1 MENYSTPIENIM
13 HKDDTDNDTDNS
25 NLTTAAKVL
34 QKYNELENNQQY
46 NQPDNQQD
54 NQPDEQ
60 YNRDQINNETVQH
73 QFESSYVNDHRM
85 NELNRINQYQQQQQH
100 QQQPPQQYYQNPAL
114 NKPVQNKGMMSK
126 FKNIANSIFNNL
138 IITLVVVGLF
148 ILFNL
153 KAVDT
158 TLVKFLPSL
167 ANSYGAVN
175 FKGVLFKGLLVGIIF
190 LIIKYFM

>member
-34 QKYNELENNQQY
+34 QKYNELENNQ
-46 NQPDNQQD
+46 
-54 NQPDEQ
+54 PDEQ

-85 NELNRINQYQQQQQH
+85 NELNRVHQYQQQQQYAEQYPP
-100 QQQPPQQYYQNPAL
+100 QQQTQYYQNPEL
-114 NKPVQNKGMMSK
+114 NKQVQNKGVMSK
-126 FKNIANSIFNNL
+126 FKNITNSIFNNL
-138 IITLVVVGLF
+138 LITLVVVGLF

-153 KAVDT
+153 KVVDT
-158 TLVKFLPSL
+158 TLIKLLPSL
-167 ANSYGAVN
+167 GNGYNGVN
-175 FKGVLFKGLLVGIIF
+175 MKGLLFKGLLVGIVF
-190 LIIKYFM
+190 LIIKYFV